1 MPKITE
7 TPRTQVTIGLDFE
20 VLAKLREIAKKENTT
35 VTKLIEKII
44 IKSLNKGGGN
54 ESKSRRQSKG
64 SQNG

>member
-20 VLAKLREIAKKENTT
+20 VLAKLRETAKKENTT

-44 IKSLNKGGGN
+44 IKSL
-54 ESKSRRQSKG
+54 SKG
-64 SQNG
+64 EGDENRR

>member
-44 IKSLNKGGGN
+44 IKSLNKGGGERN
-54 ESKSRRQSKG
+54 GSSERREDK
-64 SQNG
+64 

>member
-35 VTKLIEKII
+35 VTKLIEDII
-44 IKSLNKGGGN
+44 VKSLLKNPRK
-54 ESKSRRQSKG
+54 SKG
-64 SQNG
+64 R